1 LNELYELSKSK
12 GLSKPSGVLLTGC
25 PGVGKTRLASCL
37 ANKMIVS
44 SSLLSVHW
52 ISCHDLI
59 SKASWASD
67 SQLLDLLLPS
77 KVSSLFVLD
86 DLQALKRDD
95 DTGSRDFEYLLVRS
109 TIMLAIDRLSFT
121 DTFTLGICRAKSDL
135 PPELT
140 CVGRFEKEI
149 KMNHP
154 MQVQRQSIIQ
164 SFLPSKPEWVSALT
178 KATAGFVANDLHRI
192 YTDAWTRAAE
202 EDITWSDLRKAVYH
216 TVPSQLTQLDVT
228 RPQSLLLSVEED
240 DRELHNQAWSKFG
253 GYPSV
258 KKRLYRTVVYPW
270 RRQLESNEEMAFG
283 LAPPRGVLFHGT
295 SGVGKTFAAKCLCTS
310 LQLNVIEVKAS
321 DVLDQW
327 LGGSEA
333 MIRSLFERARGAS
346 PCVLFF
352 DEIDAIAC
360 NRNNQDEGCESDVSS
375 RILTTLLNE
384 LDGISS
390 NKKDTDVLLLAC
402 TNRFEDIDPALLRP
416 GRLDEH
422 VELLLPNYQDVKAI
436 LTLYLSHVP
445 MEDTVQLSQLAET
458 LCDLGVT
465 GADVE
470 GICRDVFS
478 QSTEEDNSST
488 SDLWTRAL
496 TKWKQPSS

>member
-1 LNELYELSKSK
+1 
-12 GLSKPSGVLLTGC
+12 
-25 PGVGKTRLASCL
+25 
-37 ANKMIVS
+37 MIVS

-109 TIMLAIDRLSFT
+109 TIMLAIDRLSST

-202 EDITWSDLRKAVYH
+202 EDITWSDLREAVYH

-228 RPQSLLLSVEED
+228 RP
-240 DRELHNQAWSKFG
+240 
-253 GYPSV
+253 
-258 KKRLYRTVVYPW
+258 
-270 RRQLESNEEMAFG
+270 
-283 LAPPRGVLFHGT
+283 
-295 SGVGKTFAAKCLCTS
+295 
-310 LQLNVIEVKAS
+310 
-321 DVLDQW
+321 
-327 LGGSEA
+327 
-333 MIRSLFERARGAS
+333 
-346 PCVLFF
+346 
-352 DEIDAIAC
+352 
-360 NRNNQDEGCESDVSS
+360 
-375 RILTTLLNE
+375 
-384 LDGISS
+384 
-390 NKKDTDVLLLAC
+390 
-402 TNRFEDIDPALLRP
+402 
-416 GRLDEH
+416 
-422 VELLLPNYQDVKAI
+422 
-436 LTLYLSHVP
+436 
-445 MEDTVQLSQLAET
+445 
-458 LCDLGVT
+458 
-465 GADVE
+465 
-470 GICRDVFS
+470 
-478 QSTEEDNSST
+478 
-488 SDLWTRAL
+488 
-496 TKWKQPSS
+496 